1 MKKKV
6 LFNIALIL
14 IFTISLSL
22 FVLFISTEIV
32 DTWLKRYQMAKND
45 ILTPANDHVAELI
58 RLELVRSQNMLILG
72 IISIVFFALL
82 DFFSIFMLIYINKK
96 DITVLSASV
105 VDKMKEQRKQKAKEK
120 KQQKIDALEEQLKQL
135 KKDE

>member
-1 MKKKV
+1 
-6 LFNIALIL
+6 
-14 IFTISLSL
+14 
-22 FVLFISTEIV
+22 
-32 DTWLKRYQMAKND
+32 
-45 ILTPANDHVAELI
+45 
-58 RLELVRSQNMLILG
+58 
-72 IISIVFFALL
+72 
-82 DFFSIFMLIYINKK
+82 MLIYINKK

>member
-1 MKKKV
+1 MKKKI
-6 LFNIALIL
+6 LFNIIFIIQLIISVFFIVYFCYRL
-14 IFTISLSL
+14 IDVIKFYLEFLNPPEHSTFYVEESYFIQNIFRDSIFIVLCGFIL
-22 FVLFISTEIV
+22 FV
-32 DTWLKRYQMAKND
+32 
-45 ILTPANDHVAELI
+45 
-58 RLELVRSQNMLILG
+58 
-72 IISIVFFALL
+72 
-82 DFFSIFMLIYINKK
+82 SIFMLIYINKK